1 MSRTMLSSRILSFA
15 AIGLAAVL
23 AGSTAASCSASRNSS
38 GFTSSNNGGGG
49 SGSSQHSGTGANS
62 GTSTNNGGNG
72 GDVNFTTSGSGTQS
86 TGSIGPDG
94 GCAGTATKAQQ
105 LPLDI
110 YIMLDQSGSMLDTV
124 AGGGTKWDA
133 VTAALKTFLQQPGLG
148 GISVG
153 IQYFGVP
160 PGGGTQSCN
169 CVVDSD
175 CMPGDF
181 CDFGICFSCEIAGD
195 SCDAADYAKPDV
207 EIAALPGASSAL
219 VNSINAHSP
228 NTSTPTSAAL
238 QGAVDHAKA
247 WASSHPGDVVIDILA
262 TDGDPT
268 ECDIDLGNID
278 AIAAAGASGTPKV
291 LTFVIGVGSSLGALN
306 GIAAAGGTGQAFI
319 VDTSQNVNMQFLAA
333 LNAIRGTALGC
344 NYSIPVPQNGTPD
357 FTAVNVQYT
366 PGGGG
371 MPEIIPQVADKA
383 HCPSSGDA
391 WYYDNALAPMQ
402 ILLCDSTCNTLSKDS
417 TGEVD
422 VVLGC
427 KTVVK

>member
-1 MSRTMLSSRILSFA
+1 MSPSRILRRLSAFVG
-15 AIGLAAVL
+15 IGLLV
-23 AGSTAASCSASRNSS
+23 AGAGASCSASR
-38 GFTSSNNGGGG
+38 GTGLFTSGNGGAGG
-49 SGSSQHSGTGANS
+49 SGAGAGAGMS
-62 GTSTNNGGNG
+62 NGSMG
-72 GDVNFTTSGSGTQS
+72 GDVNFTTTGSGMNNGS
-86 TGSIGPDG
+86 TGSLGPDG
-94 GCAGTATKAQQ
+94 GCAGTATKAQE

-133 VTAALKTFLQQPGLG
+133 VTSALKSFLQQPGLG

-160 PGGGTQSCN
+160 PGGGGTN
-169 CVVDSD
+169 CACPTNV
-175 CMPGDF
+175 CTTPGDI
-181 CDFGICFSCEIAGD
+181 CLGGICFICATMSGGTD
-195 SCDAADYAKPDV
+195 SCNAADYAKPDV
-207 EIAALPGASSAL
+207 EIAALPNSAPAL
-219 VNSINAHSP
+219 INSINGHSP

-247 WASSHPGDVVIDILA
+247 WATQNPNHVVIDILA

-268 ECDIDLGNID
+268 ECDTSLPDID
-278 AIAAAGASGTPKV
+278 AIAAGGAMGTPKV

-319 VDTSQNVNMQFLAA
+319 VDTNQNVNMQFLQA
-333 LNAIRGTALGC
+333 LNAIRGAALGC

-357 FTAVNVQYT
+357 FSAVNVQYT

-371 MPEIIPQVADKA
+371 SAQIIPQVADKA

-391 WYYDNALAPMQ
+391 WYYDNPSAPTQ
-402 ILLCDSTCNTLSKDS
+402 IVICDNFCNTLSMDS